1 MGSTGLE
8 KGDRRCQNRWEKK
21 RNKTAAKSDKK
32 NINHTDNSIESQ
44 TDGPGSILE
53 IKDLCFAYPEE
64 EKRALNHISFQIKEG
79 EFLDAVRQ
87 ERMWKKYAVKT
98 YEDTADTARKTK
110 RRNPFD
116 GKNLHEMTGR
126 GTESENRLRSA
137 KPGQSDRDRQSV
149 A

>member
-1 MGSTGLE
+1 MSESMGKET
-8 KGDRRCQNRWEKK
+8 KQNSS
-21 RNKTAAKSDKK
+21 KSDKK
-32 NINHTDNSIESQ
+32 NINHIDNSIERQ

-79 EFLDAVRQ
+79 EFLVLCGKSGCGKRTDIGACWR

-110 RRNPFD
+110 RRNPF
-116 GKNLHEMTGR
+116 
-126 GTESENRLRSA
+126 
-137 KPGQSDRDRQSV
+137 
-149 A
+149 